1 MKKILTL
8 TALVLAAI
16 LFVVGCARTPNVADL
31 VEGALKGQK
40 TDLDLDLKDEV
51 GKILEDVAG
60 VVDEGKDFVIGGDD
74 DSFGQEGSLESEFY
88 KYQDARGDLI
98 SNINRSIFQNL
109 SLEMGSYS
117 ELLSIYEVDA
127 IMWASSILWDSDQVL
142 EQIGRL
148 YGIGDIKI
156 ERGKDRAVM
165 TYTDENGAKLTFTS
179 NFYEAEGRLVMV
191 ADFEDGRK
199 PYMEFVRTPYGYAGQ
214 TYMGGAVM
222 LSTLYLF
229 SIEGDN
235 GIIGIVQ
242 DSGEPDPL
250 TGKEAYDF
258 PKSAAEWYQYQDG
271 KMTGVSRDGEKVG
284 EN

>member
-16 LFVVGCARTPNVADL
+16 LFVVGCAKTPNVVDL

-40 TDLDLDLKDEV
+40 EDIDLKGDL
-51 GKILEDVAG
+51 GKIIEDVAG
-60 VVDEGKDFVIGGDD
+60 VVDEGKEFVIDGEY
-74 DSFGQEGSLESEFY
+74 DSFGPKGSLEYDFY
-88 KYQDARGDLI
+88 KYQETRGSLI
-98 SNINRSIFQNL
+98 SNINRGIFQNL
-109 SLEMGSYS
+109 SIERGSYS

-165 TYTDENGAKLTFTS
+165 TYTDENGAKLTFTA

-191 ADFEDGRK
+191 ADFEDERK

-222 LSTLYLF
+222 LNTLYLF

-242 DSGEPDPL
+242 DSDEPDPL

-271 KMTGVSRDGEKVG
+271 KMTGVSRDGEQIG
-284 EN
+284 GN